1 MSAEP
6 PRPLLLPR
14 NRKLRHLQGI
24 YLRNLTFSRPRGRTI
39 DDAALNKSP
48 QKIEAL
54 REPQLHHARSS
65 SDLQAQGLQRTNTS
79 WGPESPDSRQKKL
92 ENVIDRRM
100 ADSFFTLHCEGQEDP
115 IYISEVVEKAMNP
128 TFRFFDLSG
137 IGPATTR
144 LNRLTIKI
152 WVKRQDFSLLIT
164 EEVNL
169 QSLQFIGTLENQPF
183 PPNCILFHL
192 IDGIYSI
199 DLASKPPKPK
209 PAPTLPTSSYSALM
223 RLSNLDESIQD
234 ALATREEL
242 ASQINS
248 ILQSLPVDETSQAQE
263 HAILA
268 ERYVTASRKLLKQ
281 SLRRRTELKTSIA
294 ARRAAIKSGR
304 EVQERAQE
312 DVNAAQEKLQTCRSL
327 LQSTTSAIHGQRRR
341 ICEELLKIFRIE
353 ATDHPLLFTICG
365 LPLPNSSY
373 EDADEDIVSAALGY
387 VAEVV
392 DMLQYYLSIPLPYP
406 ISPFGSRT
414 IIHDPI
420 SLLAD
425 NQRTFPLYMKG
436 TVRFRFDYGV
446 FLLNKNIECLA
457 ESQGLK
463 VIDIRQTLPNLK
475 YLLYVCGEGKG
486 ELPARKAGG
495 IRGLLMG
502 RTTPSLSRRGS
513 SESGTTGLGVGEM
526 ARKALEVASKGNG
539 QAKAPE
545 NREANGNGNGNGSA
559 KPRDVA
565 GMLPFRDDNRLSLRT
580 SGLREGL
587 GR

>member
-1 MSAEP
+1 
-6 PRPLLLPR
+6 
-14 NRKLRHLQGI
+14 
-24 YLRNLTFSRPRGRTI
+24 
-39 DDAALNKSP
+39 
-48 QKIEAL
+48 
-54 REPQLHHARSS
+54 
-65 SDLQAQGLQRTNTS
+65 
-79 WGPESPDSRQKKL
+79 
-92 ENVIDRRM
+92 
-100 ADSFFTLHCEGQEDP
+100 
-115 IYISEVVEKAMNP
+115 
-128 TFRFFDLSG
+128 
-137 IGPATTR
+137 
-144 LNRLTIKI
+144 
-152 WVKRQDFSLLIT
+152 
-164 EEVNL
+164 
-169 QSLQFIGTLENQPF
+169 
-183 PPNCILFHL
+183 
-192 IDGIYSI
+192 
-199 DLASKPPKPK
+199 
-209 PAPTLPTSSYSALM
+209 
-223 RLSNLDESIQD
+223 
-234 ALATREEL
+234 
-242 ASQINS
+242 
-248 ILQSLPVDETSQAQE
+248 
-263 HAILA
+263 
-268 ERYVTASRKLLKQ
+268 
-281 SLRRRTELKTSIA
+281 
-294 ARRAAIKSGR
+294 
-304 EVQERAQE
+304 
-312 DVNAAQEKLQTCRSL
+312 
-327 LQSTTSAIHGQRRR
+327 
-341 ICEELLKIFRIE
+341 LKIFRIE

-545 NREANGNGNGNGSA
+545 NR
-559 KPRDVA
+559 
-565 GMLPFRDDNRLSLRT
+565 
-580 SGLREGL
+580 
-587 GR
+587 